1 MMKVDSETE
10 EQKEMMMEQENYKKS
25 RQESGNCR
33 VFDRKGSNHRKVAAM
48 MCHKTTMVMTMVMA
62 MLTRTKRERERERE
76 KDNTYRCIDV

>member
-33 VFDRKGSNHRKVAAM
+33 VFDRKGSNHHRKEAAM
-48 MCHKTTMVMTMVMA
+48 MCNKTTMVMTMVMA

-76 KDNTYRCIDV
+76 KDK

>member
-1 MMKVDSETE
+1 MKVDSETE

-48 MCHKTTMVMTMVMA
+48 MCHKTTMVMTMMVMA
-62 MLTRTKRERERERE
+62 MLTRTKRERKTRRME
-76 KDNTYRCIDV
+76 

>member
-33 VFDRKGSNHRKVAAM
+33 VFDRKGSNHHRKVAAM
-48 MCHKTTMVMTMVMA
+48 MCNKTTMVMTMVMA
-62 MLTRTKRERERERE
+62 MLTRTKRERKTRRME
-76 KDNTYRCIDV
+76 